1 MDKRRRRRCSV
12 LVPSVRRRRWRRRII
27 DDDAF
32 VGQIVRDHRRFMLLV
47 GDLLVMIAIA
57 LALCV
62 VSGVT
67 LTFDSAV
74 GWARPARPAR
84 RVTARRIAKRSAVH
98 ARFALGRHF
107 FYFFFIIFFF
117 FFFSHIL
124 SDHRMIERSTFDRAE
139 TGNTRTS
146 RTFHAK
152 VRAD

>member
-1 MDKRRRRRCSV
+1 
-12 LVPSVRRRRWRRRII
+12 VRRRRWRRII

-32 VGQIVRDHRRFMLLV
+32 VVGQIVRDHRRFMLLLV

-84 RVTARRIAKRSAVH
+84 RVTARRIPKRSAVH

-107 FYFFFIIFFF
+107 FHFFFFIIIIF

-124 SDHRMIERSTFDRAE
+124 SHHRMIERSIFDRAE